1 VRWRDL
7 NAGGL
12 RKEHVGQRLA
22 LAGWAA
28 TRRDHGGLVFIDLR
42 DESGLAQLVINPE
55 RSPEAAGV
63 AHGVRN
69 EFVIR
74 AEGEV
79 AARTPDA
86 VNPNLPTGEVELQ
99 VDQLEVLS
107 SSPPL
112 PFQLDEENVD
122 ETLRIRY
129 RWLDLRR
136 ARMQRNIR
144 TRARMVSIIRAE
156 MEAAG
161 FVDIETPVMG
171 KPTPEGARDF
181 LVPTRLQ
188 PGRFFALPQS
198 PQIYKQL
205 LVISGFE
212 RYYQIARCFR
222 DEDLRADRLQ
232 ELTQLDVEMA
242 FPDQEFLF
250 ELIER
255 TMQRVW
261 RECLDIEVEAPFQRM
276 SWDEAQ
282 ERYGSDKPDLRFG
295 LEIEEATELTR
306 GSEFGVFANAPC
318 VRFLRVPEAFSRAEL
333 DRLEAFAKEWGAKG
347 LAYLVYDEEG
357 EVRSPIAKFLSEG
370 ELERFRSEPAT
381 TVLFVADEPAKVA
394 RVLGA
399 LRLHLGRELD
409 LIDRDAW
416 RFLWVTDFPLLELDE
431 EEGRWTA
438 VHHPFTRPTD
448 EGAALLE
455 ADPGAA
461 RAVAY
466 DLIVNGIEI
475 AGGSFRIHEP
485 ELQRRIFDLLQ
496 ISAEEQRAKF
506 GFLLDALSM
515 GAPPHGGIASGID
528 RLAMALLDEPFIR
541 DTVAFPKNQAGVD
554 PMTGAPTAVAQEVL
568 AELGIQVV
576 PQKD

>member
-1 VRWRDL
+1 MRWRDL
-7 NAGGL
+7 KAGEL
-12 RKEHVGQRLA
+12 SKDHVGQQLA
-22 LAGWAA
+22 LAGWVAR
-28 TRRDHGGLVFIDLR
+28 RRDHGGLVFIDLR

-55 RSPEAAGV
+55 RAPEAATI
-63 AHGVRN
+63 AHGIRN
-69 EFVIR
+69 EFVVR

-79 AARTPDA
+79 AARAPDA

-99 VDQLEVLS
+99 VANLEILS

-144 TRARMVSIIRAE
+144 TRAWMVSIIRAE

-250 ELIER
+250 ELLER

-261 RECLDIEVEAPFQRM
+261 RECL
-276 SWDEAQ
+276 
-282 ERYGSDKPDLRFG
+282 
-295 LEIEEATELTR
+295 EIE
-306 GSEFGVFANAPC
+306 
-318 VRFLRVPEAFSRAEL
+318 
-333 DRLEAFAKEWGAKG
+333 
-347 LAYLVYDEEG
+347 
-357 EVRSPIAKFLSEG
+357 
-370 ELERFRSEPAT
+370 
-381 TVLFVADEPAKVA
+381 
-394 RVLGA
+394 
-399 LRLHLGRELD
+399 
-409 LIDRDAW
+409 
-416 RFLWVTDFPLLELDE
+416 
-431 EEGRWTA
+431 
-438 VHHPFTRPTD
+438 
-448 EGAALLE
+448 
-455 ADPGAA
+455 
-461 RAVAY
+461 
-466 DLIVNGIEI
+466 
-475 AGGSFRIHEP
+475 
-485 ELQRRIFDLLQ
+485 
-496 ISAEEQRAKF
+496 
-506 GFLLDALSM
+506 
-515 GAPPHGGIASGID
+515 
-528 RLAMALLDEPFIR
+528 
-541 DTVAFPKNQAGVD
+541 
-554 PMTGAPTAVAQEVL
+554 
-568 AELGIQVV
+568 
-576 PQKD
+576 